1 MPTKKV
7 TIKKAPV
14 KGKLTAY
21 TGDEYGSDGR
31 EPGWNKSKYAGQDD
45 KVEALARKIGYVI
58 TPEST
63 NEDFQKYILTN
74 PEVARKFP
82 KIKKAVLE
90 MHRMYGEPIAGK
102 YDNYFGKRWDG
113 VFDAID
119 GYKDPKFADA
129 EEIKKRNQLGQDYG
143 ISLDD
148 LKKGKYNERG
158 LPFSQITPELANFAN
173 AQNTYGYYTPDTT
186 HWELNPQ
193 TLNIQPQLQDID
205 ASMNALYNTTTG
217 NPALDAAQKRAA
229 YTEGL
234 KAKQN
239 AFGNKQ
245 NYDANARFETDKYN
259 MAARTGEQNLDAQLA
274 SQIHN
279 EYRAAAKDAAAYER
293 INALQSIVKKQ
304 AQNKKN
310 EAEKSLM
317 LNNFYNNFE
326 VDDDGNIKFIGDDI
340 DFEYDPYFIADD
352 EDATTTKATPTAVAQ
367 PIVNQPMTQ
376 AQIDAYNKNYRQGN
390 NSILG
395 GPNWNNVVPPSNGS
409 FFKKEDPMFNP
420 KREKLREFGMVN
432 PMPIKS
438 ENGMMVDYDYDPTY
452 MMPIRPIKKAKS
464 LDKYFLR
471 K

>member
-21 TGDEYGSDGR
+21 AGDEYGSDGR

-119 GYKDPKFADA
+119 GYEDPKFSDP
-129 EEIKKRNQLGQDYG
+129 EGVRRISQLGQEYG
-143 ISLDD
+143 ITLDD
-148 LKKGKYNERG
+148 LKKGKYVQKN

-193 TLNIQPQLQDID
+193 MLNIQPQLQDID

-217 NPALDAAQKRAA
+217 NPALDAAQKQAA
-229 YTEGL
+229 YVEGL

-245 NYDANARFETDKYN
+245 NYDAASRYEADKYN
-259 MAARTGEQNLDAQLA
+259 MAARTGEQNLDAQLT

-293 INALQSIVKKQ
+293 INALQNIVKKQ

-317 LNNFYNNFE
+317 IDNFADNFE
-326 VDDDGNIKFIGDDI
+326 VDENGNVKFIGGSLNLQ
-340 DFEYDPYFIADD
+340 ESPYYLDGD
-352 EDATTTKATPTAVAQ
+352 EEEDTDVNGY
-367 PIVNQPMTQ
+367 PI
-376 AQIDAYNKNYRQGN
+376 INKLQLN
-390 NSILG
+390 NSPI
-395 GPNWNNVVPPSNGS
+395 PNPTNP
-409 FFKKEDPMFNP
+409 FFNP
-420 KREKLREFGMVN
+420 KKEKLREFGMTN
-432 PMPIKS
+432 PTPPNYFKG
-438 ENGMMVDYDYDPTY
+438 ENGMMVDYDYDPSY

>member
-1 MPTKKV
+1 MPKV
-7 TIKKAPV
+7 IIKKAPA

-21 TGDEYGSDGR
+21 AGDQYGSDGR
-31 EPGWNKSKYAGQDD
+31 EAGWNKSKYAGQDD

-74 PEVARKFP
+74 PEVAKKFP
-82 KIKKAVLE
+82 QIKRAVVE
-90 MHRMYGEPIAGK
+90 MHRMYGEPTAGR

-119 GYKDPKFADA
+119 RYKDPEFSDPEGVRK
-129 EEIKKRNQLGQDYG
+129 ISQLGQDYG
-143 ISLDD
+143 ITLDD
-148 LKKGKYNERG
+148 LKKGKYVQKN

-205 ASMNALYNTTTG
+205 ASMNALYGTTTG

-229 YTEGL
+229 YVEGL

-293 INALQSIVKKQ
+293 ISALQNIVKKQ
-304 AQNKKN
+304 AENKKN

-317 LNNFYNNFE
+317 IDNFADNFE
-326 VDDDGNIKFIGDDI
+326 VDENGNVKFIGGSLNLDK
-340 DFEYDPYFIADD
+340 DPYYLSD
-352 EDATTTKATPTAVAQ
+352 EEEEDVNAYPIINKLQ
-367 PIVNQPMTQ
+367 LNNSPIVNPT
-376 AQIDAYNKNYRQGN
+376 N
-390 NSILG
+390 
-395 GPNWNNVVPPSNGS
+395 P
-409 FFKKEDPMFNP
+409 FFNP
-420 KREKLREFGMVN
+420 KKEKLREFGMTN
-432 PMPIKS
+432 PTPPNYFKG
-438 ENGMMVDYDYDPTY
+438 ENGMMVDYNYDPSY
-452 MMPIRPIKKAKS
+452 MMPMRPIKKAKS

>member
-21 TGDEYGSDGR
+21 AGDEYGSDGR

-90 MHRMYGEPIAGK
+90 MHRTFGQPIGGP

-119 GYKDPKFADA
+119 GYEDPKFSDP
-129 EEIKKRNQLGQDYG
+129 EGVRRISQLGQEYG
-143 ISLDD
+143 ITLDD
-148 LKKGKYNERG
+148 LKKGKYVQKN

-193 TLNIQPQLQDID
+193 MLNIQPQLQDID

-217 NPALDAAQKRAA
+217 NPALDAAQKQAA
-229 YTEGL
+229 YVEGL

-245 NYDANARFETDKYN
+245 NYDAASRYEADKYN
-259 MAARTGEQNLDAQLA
+259 MAARTGEQNLDAQLT

-293 INALQSIVKKQ
+293 INALQNIVKKQ

-317 LNNFYNNFE
+317 IDNFADNFE
-326 VDDDGNIKFIGDDI
+326 VDENGNVKFIGGSLNLQ
-340 DFEYDPYFIADD
+340 ESPYYLDGD
-352 EDATTTKATPTAVAQ
+352 EEEDTDVNGY
-367 PIVNQPMTQ
+367 PI
-376 AQIDAYNKNYRQGN
+376 INKLQLN
-390 NSILG
+390 NSPI
-395 GPNWNNVVPPSNGS
+395 PNPTNP
-409 FFKKEDPMFNP
+409 FFNP
-420 KREKLREFGMVN
+420 KKEKLREFGMTN
-432 PMPIKS
+432 PTPPNYFKG
-438 ENGMMVDYDYDPTY
+438 ENGMMVDYDYDPSY